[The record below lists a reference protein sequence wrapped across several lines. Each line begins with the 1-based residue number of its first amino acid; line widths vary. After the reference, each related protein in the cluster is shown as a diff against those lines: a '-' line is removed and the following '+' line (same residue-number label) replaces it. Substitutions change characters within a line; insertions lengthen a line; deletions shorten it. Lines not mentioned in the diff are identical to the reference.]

1 MLLSD
6 ACGNLFCYLFLFQT
20 SDSWK
25 ALARIAAL
33 CNRAEFKA
41 DQDHIPIL
49 KRYMFME
56 KPPSWAILCN
66 LVVSAEIASK
76 LRM

>member
-1 MLLSD
+1 MPVATYFVIFFLL
-6 ACGNLFCYLFLFQT
+6 QT

-49 KRYMFME
+49 KRYMFMFLQ
-56 KPPSWAILCN
+56 KAICRFL
-66 LVVSAEIASK
+66 
-76 LRM
+76 

>member
-1 MLLSD
+1 MPVILLILSS
-6 ACGNLFCYLFLFQT
+6 FLLQT

-41 DQDHIPIL
+41 DQDHLPIL

-76 LRM
+76 LECG